1 MYYCTLYV
9 YKLNLTTG
17 LYVQKKRSIIWDPVL
32 STVSGI
38 QLGVLNCNR
47 LG

>member
-17 LYVQKKRSIIWDPVL
+17 LYVQKKKSI
-32 STVSGI
+32 SGI
-38 QLGVLNCNR
+38 QYYPQFQASNWES
-47 LG
+47 